1 MAYTDIDDPS
11 AYFQIKLYAGTGA
24 SLAITNDGNSDLQGD
39 LIWIKGRSGATEHV
53 LTDSSRGVTKEI
65 SSNDNGAEETVAQ
78 GLTAFGSD
86 GFTVGTDASYNTSSA
101 TYTSWQW
108 KSNGG
113 TTASN
118 TDGDITS
125 TVQANTDAGFSIVT
139 YTGNANGSDQTVGH
153 GLGSTCKLVLLKN
166 LTDAGQSWRVY
177 HESVSAAAGGTLFLN
192 GTSEVDAGDGGG
204 DPARIKS
211 TNDSTITLLAYTS
224 PYNAVNSSG
233 KSYLAYCFA
242 EKQGYS
248 KFGSYI
254 GNGSTNGSY
263 IYLGFKPSWVLYKKS
278 SAAENWHIV
287 DNKRDTLNPNSF
299 AVDANTT
306 NAEANDANLQMDF
319 LSNGFKL
326 RTLHGTANASGSTY
340 IYMAFAEHPFVS
352 SQGVPTTAR

>member
-11 AYFQIKLYAGTGA
+11 IYFQTVLYTGTGA

-65 SSNDNGAEETVAQ
+65 SSNDNGVEETVAQ

-101 TYTSWQW
+101 TYASWQW
-108 KSNGG
+108 KANGG

-139 YTGNANGSDQTVGH
+139 YTGNSNGSDQTVGH

-166 LTDAGQSWRVY
+166 LTDSGQSWRVY
-177 HESVSAAAGGTLFLN
+177 HESVSQAAGGNLFFN
-192 GTSEVDAGDGGG
+192 DTSGLDTG
-204 DPARIKS
+204 DPARITS
-211 TNDSTITLLAYTS
+211 TNTSTFTLIGYTS

-233 KSYLAYCFA
+233 KSYLTYCFA

-248 KFGSYI
+248 RIGKYV
-254 GNGSTNGSY
+254 GNGNANGPFVY
-263 IYLGFKPSWVLYKKS
+263 TGFKPAWIMFKKS
-278 SAAENWHIV
+278 SGSGDWIIMDA
-287 DNKRDTLNPNSF
+287 KRTNEFNPTNGTLY
-299 AVDANTT
+299 ANLS
-306 NAEANDANLQMDF
+306 NAEATSIDRGDCV
-319 LSNGFKL
+319 SNGYKL
-326 RTLHGTANASGSTY
+326 RNTSDAVNTNGATY
-340 IYMAFAEHPFVS
+340 IYAAFASAPLVS
-352 SQGVPTTAR
+352 SNGVPTTAR